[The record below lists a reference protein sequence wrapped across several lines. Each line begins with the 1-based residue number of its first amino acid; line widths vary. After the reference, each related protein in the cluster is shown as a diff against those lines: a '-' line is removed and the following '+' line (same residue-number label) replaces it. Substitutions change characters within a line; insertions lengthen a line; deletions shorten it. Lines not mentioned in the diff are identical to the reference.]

1 MEKISFMRRLS
12 SSLIDKVL
20 ILVLFI
26 ISALCI
32 SPYGMPSH
40 LGSYYA
46 LLDAAPSSYPS
57 QDTYKAMHSVYGN
70 TIYESTEKWV
80 QCHKEILKKPELIAP
95 HKGETLSWDLQ
106 ITGLFIIVNFIYY
119 LLWEWIFRAS
129 LGKFL
134 CGLTVASDNNQPTT
148 EKEIIKRCFL
158 LLLLMIAAVGLR
170 FTFDINYYMT
180 ILLFFLIVD
189 TSVIIK
195 GKSLIDIMTSTYIT
209 KRKIHKNENL
219 K

>member
-80 QCHKEILKKPELIAP
+80 SHFLISSCLYDNIIVANRLSLKK
-95 HKGETLSWDLQ
+95 
-106 ITGLFIIVNFIYY
+106 
-119 LLWEWIFRAS
+119 
-129 LGKFL
+129 
-134 CGLTVASDNNQPTT
+134 
-148 EKEIIKRCFL
+148 
-158 LLLLMIAAVGLR
+158 
-170 FTFDINYYMT
+170 
-180 ILLFFLIVD
+180 
-189 TSVIIK
+189 
-195 GKSLIDIMTSTYIT
+195 
-209 KRKIHKNENL
+209 
-219 K
+219 

>member
-95 HKGETLSWDLQ
+95 H
-106 ITGLFIIVNFIYY
+106 
-119 LLWEWIFRAS
+119 
-129 LGKFL
+129 
-134 CGLTVASDNNQPTT
+134 
-148 EKEIIKRCFL
+148 
-158 LLLLMIAAVGLR
+158 
-170 FTFDINYYMT
+170 
-180 ILLFFLIVD
+180 
-189 TSVIIK
+189 
-195 GKSLIDIMTSTYIT
+195 
-209 KRKIHKNENL
+209 H
-219 K
+219 

>member
-70 TIYESTEKWV
+70 TIY
-80 QCHKEILKKPELIAP
+80 ELIAP

-209 KRKIHKNENL
+209 KRKIYKNENL

>member
-106 ITGLFIIVNFIYY
+106 ITGLFIIVNFIT
-119 LLWEWIFRAS
+119 
-129 LGKFL
+129 
-134 CGLTVASDNNQPTT
+134 CG
-148 EKEIIKRCFL
+148 
-158 LLLLMIAAVGLR
+158 
-170 FTFDINYYMT
+170 
-180 ILLFFLIVD
+180 
-189 TSVIIK
+189 
-195 GKSLIDIMTSTYIT
+195 
-209 KRKIHKNENL
+209 
-219 K
+219 

>member
-80 QCHKEILKKPELIAP
+80 QCHKEILKKPELIAAFITNWTP
-95 HKGETLSWDLQ
+95 LKKGGVLTFLLN
-106 ITGLFIIVNFIYY
+106 TYLFTNYHY
-119 LLWEWIFRAS
+119 LLT
-129 LGKFL
+129 
-134 CGLTVASDNNQPTT
+134 C
-148 EKEIIKRCFL
+148 
-158 LLLLMIAAVGLR
+158 
-170 FTFDINYYMT
+170 
-180 ILLFFLIVD
+180 LF
-189 TSVIIK
+189 
-195 GKSLIDIMTSTYIT
+195 
-209 KRKIHKNENL
+209 
-219 K
+219 